1 MKKEYTTDLLVFENK
16 NSYGATLKMVAHRG
30 LEDAKRMVRIAHPTK
45 AIQKSFFRR
54 SVVGMISRRGAGTQ
68 KMTQKI
74 SSAPLREEE
83 TFLDK
88 YIGCDL

>member
-1 MKKEYTTDLLVFENK
+1 
-16 NSYGATLKMVAHRG
+16 
-30 LEDAKRMVRIAHPTK
+30 
-45 AIQKSFFRR
+45 
-54 SVVGMISRRGAGTQ
+54 MISRRGAGTQ

>member
-1 MKKEYTTDLLVFENK
+1 
-16 NSYGATLKMVAHRG
+16 
-30 LEDAKRMVRIAHPTK
+30 
-45 AIQKSFFRR
+45 
-54 SVVGMISRRGAGTQ
+54 MISRRGAGTQ

-74 SSAPLREEE
+74 SLASLRKEE

>member
-68 KMTQKI
+68 RMTQKNI
-74 SSAPLREEE
+74 LCVSAPLREEE

-88 YIGCDL
+88 YT